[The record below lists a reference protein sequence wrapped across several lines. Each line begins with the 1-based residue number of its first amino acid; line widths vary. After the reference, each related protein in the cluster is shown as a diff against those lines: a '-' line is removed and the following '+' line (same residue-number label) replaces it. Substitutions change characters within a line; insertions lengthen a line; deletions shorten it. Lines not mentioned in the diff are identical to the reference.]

1 MEEKELQSELASIRS
16 IMERSSKFIS
26 LSGLSGILA
35 GIYALM
41 GAYVAYDIL
50 GEDATHV
57 MVRSRMPVD
66 TNTSVTGLVASGNL
80 FDGIAIRLA
89 VVALIVL
96 IASIATAILLSIRQA
111 KRKGQP
117 MWGSVS
123 RTLLFHMAVPLIAGG
138 AFILILLL
146 RRHYGIVSPASLMFY
161 GLALVSASNFTFAD
175 VKYLGLCEILLGLIA
190 ACVPGYGLLFWAI
203 GFGVLHIIYGAR
215 IYLKYDK

>member
-35 GIYALM
+35 GIYALI
-41 GAYVAYDIL
+41 GAGIVYYLQPWLANPESAASYRTSQDSQFGSVW
-50 GEDATHV
+50 
-57 MVRSRMPVD
+57 VRVS
-66 TNTSVTGLVASGNL
+66 SELIIEL
-80 FDGIAIRLA
+80 LLIAIL
-89 VVALIVL
+89 VL
-96 IASIATAILLSIRQA
+96 LASITTAFLMSRRQA
-111 KRKGQP
+111 KRKDQP

-123 RTLLFHMAVPLIAGG
+123 RSLLFHMIVPLIAGG
-138 AFILILLL
+138 ALILIFIAHH
-146 RRHYGIVSPASLMFY
+146 HYGFISAICLIFY
-161 GLALVSASNFTFAD
+161 GIALVSASNFTFAD